1 MEEAPAR
8 QCSKS
13 KCKAILPPVEIDKAN
28 TCLKCRE
35 KDKLYRRNKRA
46 REKEVEEN
54 NKRRRSED
62 TQPVGDPDRE
72 DVNMPAPPDVV
83 EREASDSD
91 KDDEGVISSTKPTEY
106 SDSHQ
111 MFCALRDAFD
121 NNSDVNFHGSYT
133 ISDDP
138 LVSDKE
144 RVQLT
149 IREVWKVSGY
159 RFRVRDNKTMET
171 GYKTRLWC
179 CQDEDRKQKA

>member
-1 MEEAPAR
+1 MT
-8 QCSKS
+8 K
-13 KCKAILPPVEIDKAN
+13 
-28 TCLKCRE
+28 
-35 KDKLYRRNKRA
+35 
-46 REKEVEEN
+46 
-54 NKRRRSED
+54 
-62 TQPVGDPDRE
+62 G
-72 DVNMPAPPDVV
+72 
-83 EREASDSD
+83 
-91 KDDEGVISSTKPTEY
+91 TKPTEY
-106 SDSHQ
+106 SDSHR

-121 NNSDVNFHGSYT
+121 KDSDVNFPGSYT

-179 CQDEDRKQKA
+179 CQDEDTVFSEEWSTLRECQKLVTKFEQLAKVVIPDEHHYEDLRSQMSAQW